1 VSRRG
6 WGGALLLLGLAA
18 TGAGFVASRFGGPLV
33 GRARELV
40 PARFPHKTLLEELS
54 KEELYE
60 RAQAADI
67 QGRSNMT
74 KDELVEAL
82 KAHAR

>member
-1 VSRRG
+1 MSRRG
-6 WGGALLLLGLAA
+6 WGGAVFLLGLAA
-18 TGAGFVASRFGGPLV
+18 TGAAFVASRFGRPLV

-40 PARFPHKTLLEELS
+40 PAGFGRDAPLEELS
-54 KEELYE
+54 KDELYE